1 MADEANP
8 VVTDQET
15 ILALGGGSSDETLTI
30 GFEFAGGGDQAVAM
44 PRDGHVIAV
53 QASAAAVQVS
63 IDTPK
68 LPQSPNGGVTRI
80 VNGFIWNNGLV
91 QTTSNYFP
99 VRARFLSGQ
108 YLKVSVTAATYVQI
122 VVAFPAT

>member
-15 ILALGGGSSDETLTI
+15 ILALGGGLNEDTLTI

-44 PRDGHVIAV
+44 PRDGHVICV
-53 QASAAAVQVS
+53 QTAAAATQIS

-80 VNGFIWNNGLV
+80 VNGFIWNNGLNGTN
-91 QTTSNYFP
+91 QYYFKC
-99 VRARFLSGQ
+99 RARFLAGQ